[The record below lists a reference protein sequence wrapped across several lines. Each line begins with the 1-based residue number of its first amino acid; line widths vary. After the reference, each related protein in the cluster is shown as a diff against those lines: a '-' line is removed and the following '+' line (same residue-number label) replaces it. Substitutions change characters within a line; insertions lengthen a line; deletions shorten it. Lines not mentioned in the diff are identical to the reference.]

1 MQLSISDGVT
11 ERLSLFLERLGTHLW
26 DSRQRA
32 SFAMYVLGL
41 LSGLPNKSVE
51 PIAALFATDPTETD
65 AVYQRLLHFLGVAP
79 WPDADVRHA
88 ATSFALA
95 ELQRRGPVQTLVI
108 DDTSFPKKGSAS
120 VGVKRQYCGALGK
133 VANCQV
139 IVSLTAATEYAHLPI
154 DMEPYLPKEWTDSQS
169 LRERAHIPT
178 EVTFQT
184 KPDIALSLISRA
196 LKSGVPK
203 AVVLADGAYGTVSDF
218 RDGVRDLGLDYAV
231 GIQLDTKVQLIRNE
245 AECVSVKDLLARVG
259 ARPFR
264 RYTWREGSKK
274 ALHARFAFF
283 PVRIPKAK
291 HNEPLWLMIERRD
304 EAKEKDRA
312 YLCSLPQNTHKKRLI
327 YILKE
332 RWCTEAAYQESKGQL
347 GMAQYQG
354 RLYTGLQHHLSSV
367 ICTYAFIVAERERQ
381 ERNGNPGKGLMV
393 RTAEIPQRHS
403 PTSIATLRKRI
414 ANAVTPWFLAAFP
427 TRPRRQ
433 NTKAGTDEAA
443 PLANGT
449 CG

>member
-1 MQLSISDGVT
+1 MKLSISDGVT
-11 ERLSLFLERLGTHLW
+11 ERLSQYLAALGVHLW

-41 LSGLPNKSVE
+41 LSALPNKSVE

-95 ELQRRGPVQTLVI
+95 EFLRRAPVQTLII
-108 DDTSFPKKGSAS
+108 DDTSFPKKGAGS

-184 KPDIALSLISRA
+184 KPDIALSLIARA
-196 LKSGVPK
+196 LQSGVPK
-203 AVVLADGAYGTVSDF
+203 AVVLADGAYGTVGDF

-245 AECVSVKDLLARVG
+245 EECVSVKELLARVG

-291 HNEPLWLMIERRD
+291 HTEPLWLMIERRD
-304 EAKEKDRA
+304 GAKEKDRA
-312 YLCSLPQNTHKKRLI
+312 YLCSLPQNTTKKRLI

-347 GMAQYQG
+347 GMDQYQG

-367 ICTYAFIVAERERQ
+367 ICSYAFIVAERERQ
-381 ERNGNPGKGLMV
+381 ARNGNPGKGLMV

-433 NTKAGTDEAA
+433 TTKAGTEEAA
-443 PLANGT
+443 VLANGT
-449 CG
+449 GG